1 VHTYRSNFANTNS
14 LQIKKTIIKF
24 KFFCRKKKSKAYR
37 NMTACLIAESLAK
50 KLIAIIKKRDTK

>member
-24 KFFCRKKKSKAYR
+24 KFFRRKKNKAYR